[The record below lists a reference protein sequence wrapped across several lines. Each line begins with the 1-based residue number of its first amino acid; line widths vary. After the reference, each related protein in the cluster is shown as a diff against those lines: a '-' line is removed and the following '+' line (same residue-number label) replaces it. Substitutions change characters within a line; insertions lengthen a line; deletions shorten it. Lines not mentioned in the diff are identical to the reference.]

1 MPGRIRTRR
10 RFARLATPSARGASG
25 PLRVAF
31 VVDPDATGVDVA
43 FAVPRK
49 VGPAVAR
56 NRIRRRLRALLDELD
71 PAPPL
76 GSYLI
81 RCDFQTGQLT
91 HDQLAHH
98 LREALTRAGL

>member
-25 PLRVAF
+25 PLRVTY
-31 VVDPDATGVDVA
+31 VDDPDASGVDVA

-49 VGPAVAR
+49 VGPAVVR
-56 NRIRRRLRALLDELD
+56 NRVRRRLRALVDAID
-71 PAPPL
+71 PPPAR

-81 RCDFQTGQLT
+81 KCDIQTGQLT

-98 LREALTRAGL
+98 LREALGRAGL